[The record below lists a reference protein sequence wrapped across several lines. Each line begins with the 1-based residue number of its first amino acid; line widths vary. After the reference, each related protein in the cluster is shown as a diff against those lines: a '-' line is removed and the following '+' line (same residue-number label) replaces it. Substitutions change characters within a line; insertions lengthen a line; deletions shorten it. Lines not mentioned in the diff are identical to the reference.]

1 LFWSWSHPRLGTFS
15 PVPPRVIE
23 GLYSADFAY
32 LQQLYV
38 RLNGLA
44 ETECPACGTT
54 FDLEAVDG

>member
-1 LFWSWSHPRLGTFS
+1 VLTRLGTFS